1 MMRQRD
7 RYVREMFADIAE
19 KWGYMLYHGAT
30 TFWETIA
37 GSSDFGNAGSL
48 CHGWSAIPIYFY
60 HEYAL
65 GADGFE
71 TGLYETAVTEKIL

>member
-1 MMRQRD
+1 MRKPD
-7 RYVREMFADIAE
+7 LYARYVFADIARQ
-19 KWGYMLYHGAT
+19 WGHMLYNNAT

-60 HEYAL
+60 HRYAL
-65 GADGFE
+65 NMDGRT
-71 TGLYETAVTEKIL
+71 TGLYECEIHE